1 MFLSELIIV
10 NYKSCR
16 LLEVPFFKDEP
27 TIFIG
32 INDSGKSTILNAI
45 GLLLQSNPTFSYTK
59 ESRAKEDISNTKCIT
74 TELNALLNNK
84 KLPYIEYS
92 ERECLIL
99 GKFLIEV
106 GDIPEDNP
114 MGYSNHILWAAEN
127 ANENEIWIARIF
139 DPNNQKPKHLLLSPD
154 KKDDPIT
161 LYKEKQAILTKYRN
175 ELKVTNEEVSNA
187 NAAGRFKNLE
197 VFRAIYRKL
206 ELTYQWSDYKL
217 DEGLFPDYSYLDWN
231 ISLTQLNEITTKVMN
246 EKIAVHLDPV
256 KRFALRK
263 ADKASQEVNNSLLEI
278 SATLR
283 ADVPNITALESNV
296 FFEVKSALTDLLV
309 RKANADGLIH
319 IDNQGD
325 GVKRQIWFSILKWK
339 SLSAIAENTVNKKFL
354 WCFDEPETHLFPSA
368 QREFFDVIKRI
379 SKSNVQTAISTH
391 STVFIDRAK
400 IDHIKSVFTTDG
412 YTLFTS
418 CTSIDDIYNSLQ
430 IKNSDFLFF
439 NKFLVVE
446 GSTEQTIIPHLYK
459 KYTGSSLL
467 EHSIQLINLQGK
479 DNRIQNKHTLESIL
493 KEFKKETDN
502 VIYLFD
508 NDANYDSRAN
518 ELNQGQVYFLGIQD
532 IEDSIS
538 VSVWVQF
545 LNEYLLAHEETINVT
560 EEEISQIYKDILA
573 EKINANQKFYP
584 KVQALIKGK
593 IFQQKDE
600 RYEILP
606 SKGTDLG
613 SALLPYLTG
622 INLINGQ
629 IKEAFDKLKQV

>member
-45 GLLLQSNPTFSYTK
+45 GLLLQASPSFSFTK
-59 ESRAKEDISNTKCIT
+59 ENRAKEDISNTKCSSADFI
-74 TELNALLNNK
+74 ALLEK
-84 KLPYIEYS
+84 KQLPPLEYT
-92 ERECLIL
+92 ERECLII
-99 GKFLIEV
+99 GKFLIEDS
-106 GDIPEDNP
+106 DIPEDNP
-114 MGYSNHILWAAEN
+114 LGFSNHILWAVEN
-127 ANENEIWIARIF
+127 ANNNEIWIARIF
-139 DPNNQKPKHLLLSPD
+139 DPNNQKPKHLLLAPD
-154 KKDDPIT
+154 KKDNPIT
-161 LYKEKQAILTKYRN
+161 LFREKQATLTKYRSD
-175 ELKVTNEEVSNA
+175 LKVTNEEVSNA
-187 NAAGRFKNLE
+187 NAAGRFKNIE
-197 VFRAIYRKL
+197 VFKAIYKKL
-206 ELTYQWSDYKL
+206 ELTFQWSEYKL

-231 ISLTQLNEITTKVMN
+231 ISLAQLNEITTKVMN

-263 ADKASQEVNNSLLEI
+263 ADKASQEVNNSLKEI
-278 SATLR
+278 SATLS

-319 IDNQGD
+319 IENQGD

-339 SLSAIAENTVNKKFL
+339 SLSAISESEINKKFF

-400 IDHIKSVFTTDG
+400 IDHIKSVFTKDG

-430 IKNSDFLFF
+430 LKNSDFLFF

-459 KYTGSSLL
+459 KYTGSTLL

-479 DNRIQNKHTLESIL
+479 DNRVLNKHTLENIL
-493 KEFKKETDN
+493 KEFRKETDN

-508 NDANYDSRAN
+508 NDANFDSRAN
-518 ELNQGQVYFLGIQD
+518 ELQKGQVHFIGIQD
-532 IEDSIS
+532 IEDSILTD
-538 VSVWVQF
+538 VWVQF
-545 LNEYLLAHEETINVT
+545 VNEYLAAHGETVMISNEEAKAILQTIP
-560 EEEISQIYKDILA
+560 A

-584 KVQALIKGK
+584 KIHSLIKEK
-593 IFQQKDE
+593 IFEQKGE
-600 RYEILP
+600 RYDVLP

-613 SALLPYLTG
+613 SALLAYLPG
-622 INLINGQ
+622 IEVINGQ
-629 IKEAFDKLKQV
+629 IKQAFDKLKPE

>member
-1 MFLSELIIV
+1 
-10 NYKSCR
+10 
-16 LLEVPFFKDEP
+16 
-27 TIFIG
+27 
-32 INDSGKSTILNAI
+32 
-45 GLLLQSNPTFSYTK
+45 
-59 ESRAKEDISNTKCIT
+59 
-74 TELNALLNNK
+74 
-84 KLPYIEYS
+84 
-92 ERECLIL
+92 
-99 GKFLIEV
+99 
-106 GDIPEDNP
+106 
-114 MGYSNHILWAAEN
+114 
-127 ANENEIWIARIF
+127 
-139 DPNNQKPKHLLLSPD
+139 
-154 KKDDPIT
+154 
-161 LYKEKQAILTKYRN
+161 
-175 ELKVTNEEVSNA
+175 
-187 NAAGRFKNLE
+187 
-197 VFRAIYRKL
+197 
-206 ELTYQWSDYKL
+206 
-217 DEGLFPDYSYLDWN
+217 
-231 ISLTQLNEITTKVMN
+231 MN

-263 ADKASQEVNNSLLEI
+263 ADKASQEVNNSLKEI
-278 SATLR
+278 SATLS

-319 IDNQGD
+319 IENQGD

-339 SLSAIAENTVNKKFL
+339 SLSAIAENAVNKKFL

-400 IDHIKSVFTTDG
+400 IDHIKNVFTTDG
-412 YTLFTS
+412 YTSFTS

-446 GSTEQTIIPHLYK
+446 GSTEQTIIPHLYR

-479 DNRIQNKHTLESIL
+479 DNRVQNKHTLESIL
-493 KEFKKETDN
+493 REFKKETDN

-518 ELNQGQVYFLGIQD
+518 ELQQGQVYFTGKQD

-538 VSVWVQF
+538 VSDWVQF
-545 LNEYLLAHEETINVT
+545 VNEYLAAHEETVT
-560 EEEISQIYKDILA
+560 VNQEEVTGILQGIPA
-573 EKINANQKFYP
+573 ERINANQKFYP
-584 KVQALIKGK
+584 KVQGLVKEK
-593 IFQQKDE
+593 IFQQKGE

-622 INLINGQ
+622 IELINGQ
-629 IKEAFDKLKQV
+629 IKEAFDKLKPE